1 MSTVNATGDD
11 IAGDLFVFRLQFLER
26 VSLLRRKTHMAA
38 PEEINGDMLAFWNG
52 KGGHT
57 WVARQEH
64 TDITLTPVTDA
75 LLAFAAP
82 RAGERVVDIGC
93 GCGAP
98 TLEFARAV
106 GPSGRVAG
114 LDISGPMLAEGERRA
129 RAAGIANI
137 DWRQTDP
144 ATAALDD
151 YDLLA
156 SAFGVMF
163 FGDRVAAFANMRRG
177 AAPDARM
184 ALVSWRALSENPW
197 MEVPM
202 NAVARHLPPR
212 PKPAPNAPG
221 MFAFADPEHVTD
233 VLTAA
238 GWAPPRFQTLDM
250 DLDIAA
256 GRGLEQAVVQSTE
269 IGAVNSWLRNQPAE
283 IVSAAIAS
291 LREELEPYAVG
302 MSVRLPGAMWL
313 ISSAPA

>member
-1 MSTVNATGDD
+1 
-11 IAGDLFVFRLQFLER
+11 
-26 VSLLRRKTHMAA
+26 
-38 PEEINGDMLAFWNG
+38 
-52 KGGHT
+52 
-57 WVARQEH
+57 
-64 TDITLTPVTDA
+64 
-75 LLAFAAP
+75 
-82 RAGERVVDIGC
+82 
-93 GCGAP
+93 
-98 TLEFARAV
+98 
-106 GPSGRVAG
+106 
-114 LDISGPMLAEGERRA
+114 
-129 RAAGIANI
+129 
-137 DWRQTDP
+137 
-144 ATAALDD
+144 
-151 YDLLA
+151 
-156 SAFGVMF
+156 
-163 FGDRVAAFANMRRG
+163 
-177 AAPDARM
+177 
-184 ALVSWRALSENPW
+184 
-197 MEVPM
+197 M

>member
-1 MSTVNATGDD
+1 M
-11 IAGDLFVFRLQFLER
+11 R
-26 VSLLRRKTHMAA
+26 
-38 PEEINGDMLAFWNG
+38 AFWNG

-64 TDITLTPVTDA
+64 TDITLAPVTDA

-82 RAGERVVDIGC
+82 RAGERVADVGC

-106 GPSGRVAG
+106 GPTGRVAG

-129 RAAGIANI
+129 KAASITNV
-137 DWRQTDP
+137 DWRETDP
-144 ATAALDD
+144 ATAALDQ
-151 YDLLA
+151 YDLLT

-163 FGDRVAAFANMRRG
+163 FGDRVAAFTNMRRS

-184 ALVSWRALSENPW
+184 ALVCWRTLAENPW

-202 NAVARHLPPR
+202 TAVAQHLPPR
-212 PKPAPNAPG
+212 PKPVPHAPG
-221 MFAFADPEHVTD
+221 MFAFADPEHVSE

-238 GWAPPRFQTLDM
+238 GWTPPRFKKLDM
-250 DLDIAA
+250 RLDIAA
-256 GRGLEQAVVQSTE
+256 GGGLEEAVLQSTE
-269 IGAVNSWLRNQPAE
+269 IGAVNSWLRNQPADV
-283 IVSAAIAS
+283 VSAAVAS
-291 LREELEPYAVG
+291 LREALAPYADDT
-302 MSVRLPGAMWL
+302 SVRLPGAMWL